1 MNFFARAWKNVSRKI
16 TKSILLAVTFF
27 MIGNLVILGLGIG
40 QAAENAKILTR
51 KKMKAVVNYEVD
63 SEKFYNYIQE
73 LTDQDEIDKAYNNYP
88 TIDKEIA
95 LKLSQDELVK
105 TVNYIRT
112 TMVYSINFENVPLGN
127 EEQKKELFEN
137 GEGEIFRDFNIA
149 IHTNIVPTTIEFEE
163 GTNTIVQGR
172 FYTQDEIDTNKPVA
186 VISEELA
193 NLNNLKVG
201 DTITYNENQKN
212 GYFSTMIEGSDL
224 TIENFNHD
232 LEIVGIYTTIND
244 VNPSSENFKYMSPY
258 ESPKNYIYAPAT
270 VISQR
275 SYDDVVKLYNTL
287 KANGKFESVFGSE
300 MIEPSLDDFMAPYK
314 VIYLLDDPLSV
325 DKFVQKYS
333 GTLSEYMKLNA
344 NNETFKSLAKP
355 LDTLSFFASIIVW
368 VVTVNA
374 IVIISLVTALTLKTR
389 EFEIGVLLS
398 LGVSK
403 FKVILQLF
411 AELILVALIGFS
423 AAILSGSLIAG
434 KVGDEVLK
442 FQQSRE
448 EVSETPTWVSTRKD
462 PNDYF
467 TEISQEE
474 LFAEYKVT
482 VSPILIAEI
491 YIFGL
496 SVVFVAILIPSA
508 MIMRLNPKQILLS
521 TN

>member
-63 SEKFYNYIQE
+63 SDKYFKHIEE
-73 LTDQDEIDKAYNNYP
+73 LTDQDEIDKAYKNFP
-88 TIDKEIA
+88 QIDKETA

-112 TMVYSINFENVPLGN
+112 NMVYSVGFENVPLGN
-127 EEQKKELFEN
+127 EEQNKQLFSDD
-137 GEGEIFRDFNIA
+137 EGSTYRQLNIA

-201 DTITYNENQKN
+201 DTITYNENQKD

-224 TIENFNHD
+224 KLEDFNHE
-232 LEIVGIYTTIND
+232 LEIVGIYTTVND
-244 VNPSSENFKYMSPY
+244 VDPSSENFKYLSPY

-275 SYDDVVKLYNTL
+275 SYDDRVKLYNSL
-287 KANGKFESVFGSE
+287 KANGKAADIFGSE
-300 MIEPSLDDFMAPYK
+300 IEQPPLEEFTRPFK
-314 VIYLLDDPLSV
+314 VVYLLDDPLSV

-333 GTLSEYMKLNA
+333 GTLGEYMKLNA

-448 EVSETPTWVSTRKD
+448 EVSETPTWVSTWKD

-467 TEISQEE
+467 TEVSQEE

-491 YIFGL
+491 YVFGL